1 MVMGLNLAQLR
12 GGAAACLERKGM
24 RVSQKTWLYIYEN
37 AQLNSVYIGIAESME
52 RVFQAHNPDAEALR
66 DHKGTQIL
74 QTIEPFS
81 TRADARKAE
90 AIAIRVAAMAGRK
103 VACKNEEGEFMKY
116 TNISGVDSTK
126 EIGPAVFTKPGEFDI
141 SNTRGAVLVAITASE
156 MDDRVAPSGWQSG
169 AVFSER
175 ARKWWS
181 MAKEKREG
189 ATHLI
194 AVLKDSGNR
203 ILGSWEID
211 PEGEWETLEN
221 GRVAMPLKDAA
232 ADDYLGIK
240 GQVLTGIRANSGV
253 RYGPR

>member
-12 GGAAACLERKGM
+12 GWSAACLEREDV

-37 AQLNSVYIGIAESME
+37 AQLNSIYIGIAESME
-52 RVFQAHNPDAEALR
+52 RVFQSHNPDAEALR

-103 VACKNEEGEFMKY
+103 VACENEEGEFMKY

-181 MAKEKREG
+181 MAKENREWV
-189 ATHLI
+189 THLI
-194 AVLKDSGNR
+194 AVLKGSGNR

-211 PEGEWETLEN
+211 PEGEWETSED
-221 GRVAMPLKDAA
+221 GDVAMPLRDAA

-240 GQVLTGIRANSGV
+240 GQVLTGLTANSGV
-253 RYGPR
+253 VYGPR

>member
-1 MVMGLNLAQLR
+1 MM
-12 GGAAACLERKGM
+12 
-24 RVSQKTWLYIYEN
+24 SQKTWLYIYEN
-37 AQLNSVYIGIAESME
+37 AQLNSIYIGIAGSIE
-52 RVFQAHNPDAEALR
+52 RVFQAHNSAAEELR
-66 DHKGTQIL
+66 DSKDTAIL

-103 VACKNEEGEFMKY
+103 VTCENEEGEFMKY

-189 ATHLI
+189 TTHLI

-211 PEGEWETLEN
+211 PEGNGKPWRMVGLPCLLKTLQQMIIWVL
-221 GRVAMPLKDAA
+221 RV
-232 ADDYLGIK
+232 
-240 GQVLTGIRANSGV
+240 RC
-253 RYGPR
+253 